1 MPKRVLDFDA
11 MWGSDKLAACA
22 AWAQAEYAWLYGL
35 ADASGCFELTNLRVI
50 WGRVAA
56 IRRDLTIERLEQVF
70 DEFHDKGLL
79 FLWVENGKRYG
90 HWTGSDVPGRL
101 PPPSWRIRLER
112 FAPPVPKAQF
122 AEYMSRFAR
131 GRAASGGAFLATT
144 APAAPNLALHSDLTP
159 ALNAD
164 LKPAL
169 ASPCSSERQGAGSL
183 EAAQA
188 QDWNLNWDREGERKV
203 GRAAP
208 AGAGQGSSVHI
219 EQTPVSIFSEQS
231 KPENQ
236 RPELVAPASEGA
248 PQAAGASRSASP
260 PGPAPPMKYLS
271 AKELQVAR
279 ELVVGLGPVCQ
290 PGQVKPEALERIRA
304 REAARRRS

>member
-79 FLWVENGKRYG
+79 FKWEVSGKRYG

-101 PPPSWRIRLER
+101 PPPSWRMRLER

-131 GRAASGGAFLATT
+131 GRAASGGAFLATA

-159 ALNAD
+159 ALNPALNVD

-169 ASPCSSERQGAGSL
+169 EPT
-183 EAAQA
+183 QA
-188 QDWNLNWDREGERKV
+188 QDWNLNWDRERERKV
-203 GRAAP
+203 GRAAV
-208 AGAGQGSSVHI
+208 AGAGQGSSAQI
-219 EQTPVSIFSEQS
+219 EQNPVSIFSEQS
-231 KPENQ
+231 KTENQ
-236 RPELVAPASEGA
+236 RPGLAAPASEGA
-248 PQAAGASRSASP
+248 PQAAGAPRSASP

-304 REAARRRS
+304 REAAIRAKRQQRL